1 MSTIYNYD
9 EFLLFVAREHKQ
21 LSAEDSTIRYGQTY
35 FNCLWEF
42 RPSIASEIRATE
54 MDPFHKSEVSPLT
67 HVHVQG
73 LWEEMNAKVLKSIEE
88 S

>member
-9 EFLLFVAREHKQ
+9 EFLIFVKQEHDE
-21 LSAEDSTIRYGQTY
+21 LSKNDPTIRYGQTF

-42 RPSIASEIRATE
+42 RPSIASEIRATK
-54 MDPFHKSEVSPLT
+54 MDPFHMSEVSPLI

-73 LWEEMNAKVLKSIEE
+73 LWDEMNAKVLKSIQE

>member
-21 LSAEDSTIRYGQTY
+21 LSEKDPTIRYGQTF

-73 LWEEMNAKVLKSIEE
+73 LWDAMNARVLNDSQEG
-88 S
+88 

>member
-73 LWEEMNAKVLKSIEE
+73 LWEEMNARVLKSIEE

>member
-73 LWEEMNAKVLKSIEE
+73 LWEEMNARVMKSIEE